1 MKKKLL
7 ALLSALA
14 LCVGLMVP
22 ASAAGQTFTDVP
34 STYWAHDAIQYVTDE
49 GLFQGTSATTFEPG
63 TTMTR
68 AMLIQVL
75 FRYAGSPQLPDTWVF
90 PYRDVPDDAYYWD
103 AAFWGRHRN
112 IFADEFVEN
121 CDALRPNEAVTRGEF
136 ATMLWKFA
144 REVLGSESVAV
155 GTVESGPFTDMDD
168 GDPGVTMDVQR
179 SMLGWAYPNG
189 ILSGTSATT
198 MSPNAPVTRAQVAT
212 MLMRYDKAFNDDTQ
226 SDNPGGETTQPE
238 NPSASDDV
246 DYTMKIALMNHNLSV
261 GDKVVADV
269 NTIPSTAKENLTYT
283 FKSSDT
289 SVVTVKAYSG
299 NNFSCEISAVG
310 PGTAI
315 VTATDSNG
323 IEATLTVTVAGTSTS
338 NPGTSDSDDYADV
351 KDEIIELTNEVRAE
365 NGVGALTK
373 SDLLMEI
380 AQQRAEESAESESIE
395 HFRPDGS
402 YYSTIFEEYGLDRF
416 EMQYVEI
423 LGWSTILDSDYIV
436 DLWENSPGHFASMT
450 GANKTLVGVGISVG
464 EDGRYYYC
472 QIFTNK
478 D

>member
-1 MKKKLL
+1 MKKRILSVIL
-7 ALLSALA
+7 TLTLCMGLSAPALA
-14 LCVGLMVP
+14 
-22 ASAAGQTFTDVP
+22 ARTFTDVP
-34 STYWAHDAIQYVTDE
+34 ADYWAYDAIQYVTDE
-49 GLFQGTSATTFEPG
+49 GLFSGTSGTTFTPG
-63 TTMTR
+63 GTMTR
-68 AMLIQVL
+68 AMLWVVL
-75 FRYAGSPQLPDTWVF
+75 ARMDGVDTSTASGEAWYQPGLDWAVENGISDGTNPNNNITREQFAAMLYRYAENAGEDITADTAELNKF
-90 PYRDVPDDAYYWD
+90 IDTI
-103 AAFWGRHRN
+103 N
-112 IFADEFVEN
+112 ISSYALQPLAWAVEN
-121 CDALRPNEAVTRGEF
+121 
-136 ATMLWKFA
+136 
-144 REVLGSESVAV
+144 
-155 GTVESGPFTDMDD
+155 
-168 GDPGVTMDVQR
+168 
-179 SMLGWAYPNG
+179 G
-189 ILSGTSATT
+189 IVSGTSSDTISLAG
-198 MSPNAPVTRAQVAT
+198 NATRAQVAT

-464 EDGRYYYC
+464 EDGRYYFC
-472 QIFTNK
+472 QVFTNK

>member
-1 MKKKLL
+1 MKKRILSVIL
-7 ALLSALA
+7 TLTLCMGLSAPALA
-14 LCVGLMVP
+14 
-22 ASAAGQTFTDVP
+22 ARTFTDVP
-34 STYWAHDAIQYVTDE
+34 ADYWAYDAIQYVTDE
-49 GLFQGTSATTFEPG
+49 GLFSGTSGTTFTPG
-63 TTMTR
+63 GTMTR
-68 AMLIQVL
+68 AMLWVVL
-75 FRYAGSPQLPDTWVF
+75 ARMDGVDTSTASGEAWYQPGLDWAVENGISDGTNPNNNITREQFAAMLYRYAENAGEDITADTAELNKF
-90 PYRDVPDDAYYWD
+90 IDTI
-103 AAFWGRHRN
+103 N
-112 IFADEFVEN
+112 ISSYALQPLAWAVEN
-121 CDALRPNEAVTRGEF
+121 
-136 ATMLWKFA
+136 
-144 REVLGSESVAV
+144 
-155 GTVESGPFTDMDD
+155 
-168 GDPGVTMDVQR
+168 
-179 SMLGWAYPNG
+179 G
-189 ILSGTSATT
+189 IVSGTSSDTI
-198 MSPNAPVTRAQVAT
+198 SPAGNATRAQVAT

-464 EDGRYYYC
+464 EDGRYYFC
-472 QIFTNK
+472 QVFTNK

>member
-1 MKKKLL
+1 MMRRKLSL
-7 ALLSALA
+7 ALAVILA
-14 LCVGLMVP
+14 VSLFTLP
-22 ASAAGQTFTDVP
+22 AQAADNRFTDVP
-34 STYWAHDAIQYVTDE
+34 STHWAHDAIEYVVDKD
-49 GLFQGTSATTFEPG
+49 LFAGTSATTFSPEG
-63 TTMTR
+63 TMTR
-68 AMLIQVL
+68 AMLWVVL
-75 FRYAGSPQLPDTWVF
+75 ARMDGVDTSKTNGGAWYQAGLDWAVKNGISDGTNPNNNITREQFAAMLYRYAENAGEDITADTAELNKF
-90 PYRDVPDDAYYWD
+90 IDTI
-103 AAFWGRHRN
+103 N
-112 IFADEFVEN
+112 ISSYALQPLAWAVEN
-121 CDALRPNEAVTRGEF
+121 
-136 ATMLWKFA
+136 
-144 REVLGSESVAV
+144 
-155 GTVESGPFTDMDD
+155 
-168 GDPGVTMDVQR
+168 
-179 SMLGWAYPNG
+179 G
-189 ILSGTSATT
+189 IVSGTSSDTI
-198 MSPNAPVTRAQVAT
+198 SPAGNATRAQVAT

-380 AQQRAEESAESESIE
+380 AQQRAEESAESESIK

-464 EDGRYYYC
+464 EDGRYYFC
-472 QIFTNK
+472 QVFTDK